1 MEKVRPVIFKWRQF
15 EPAMIV
21 ASVNWYL
28 RYSLSLRDV
37 EELLIERGVSADHT
51 TVWRWVQRYA
61 SELEKRLRPRLKPT
75 NKSWRVDETYIRV
88 KGKWTYLYRAVDS
101 TGGHQRFSACAPRYR
116 GGPKVFPQ
124 GFCAVGDPPA
134 SDQRGQNPLL
144 SPPGGGAIKRKNV
157 PSFQLLFIGGAPGRV
172 FVKRCHCTCERRSV
186 CAEILFI
193 DGAVRRDDEGHHTR

>member
-61 SELEKRLRPRLKPT
+61 PELEKRLRPRLKPT

-101 TGGHQRFSACAPRYR
+101 AGATIDF
-116 GGPKVFPQ
+116 
-124 GFCAVGDPPA
+124 
-134 SDQRGQNPLL
+134 LL
-144 SPPGGGAIKRKNV
+144 SAHRDAAAAKRFFQKALLVVGHPTPRVINV
-157 PSFQLLFIGGAPGRV
+157 DSSGSG
-172 FVKRCHCTCERRSV
+172 RRSRPGQS
-186 CAEILFI
+186 ILCR
-193 DGAVRRDDEGHHTR
+193 GRTRRNARARLHTCDACSVS

>member
-61 SELEKRLRPRLKPT
+61 PELEKRLRPRLKPT

-88 KGKWTYLYRAVDS
+88 KGKWTYLALS
-101 TGGHQRFSACAPRYR
+101 LR
-116 GGPKVFPQ
+116 GG
-124 GFCAVGDPPA
+124 GFHRGDHRLSAVGTPGCRGGQEVLPEGFALSWASHPA
-134 SDQRGQNPLL
+134 SDQRGQAPLL
-144 SPPGGGAIKRKNV
+144 SARGSRTEE
-157 PSFQLLFIGGAPGRV
+157 GRV
-172 FVKRCHCTCERRSV
+172 PAPALSITPSAIFEQH
-186 CAEILFI
+186 L
-193 DGAVRRDDEGHHTR
+193 GAGPSSHQTTREGQPGFPIFLGSPANA